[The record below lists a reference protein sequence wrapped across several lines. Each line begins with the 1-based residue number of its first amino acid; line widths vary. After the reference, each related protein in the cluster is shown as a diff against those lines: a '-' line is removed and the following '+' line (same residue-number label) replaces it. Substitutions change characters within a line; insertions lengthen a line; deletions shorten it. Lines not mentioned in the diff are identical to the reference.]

1 MRKMKV
7 AGNMTRNDSKYPI
20 SPSPGPSLQGR
31 GIPLT
36 TTDGVPL
43 KISLRRTLRR
53 QKMVALSLV
62 APLFLF
68 IVLTFLLPIGDMLLR
83 SVDNEIIPSELPR
96 TVQRLADWDAQS
108 GELPHEKI
116 FAALASDIRQG
127 AQTKSINRAGK
138 RLNYEHAGFSSL
150 FRKSARKVKS
160 LKFNEVAS
168 FREEMI
174 GIDKRWGQ
182 IEFWQVLK
190 RESEIHTASY
200 YLAAFD
206 LEKNNSGRI
215 VPKPETERIYI
226 ELFGRTLL
234 LSLLITVTTL
244 LLGYP
249 VAFLLASLP
258 TRISNLLM
266 ILVLLPFWTSLLV
279 RTSAWIALLQKEG
292 VINDF
297 LVALHILDEANR
309 LSMIY
314 NATGTVIAMT
324 HILLPFMVLPLFSV
338 MKTISPDYTRAARSL
353 GATPFTAFRRIYLP
367 NTVPGIGA
375 GGILVFI
382 LAIGY
387 YITPALVGG
396 TAGTFISNLIAYHIS
411 TSLNWGLAAALGT
424 ILLLL
429 ILALYLLY
437 DKVVGIANIK
447 LD

>member
-1 MRKMKV
+1 
-7 AGNMTRNDSKYPI
+7 
-20 SPSPGPSLQGR
+20 
-31 GIPLT
+31 
-36 TTDGVPL
+36 
-43 KISLRRTLRR
+43 
-53 QKMVALSLV
+53 
-62 APLFLF
+62 
-68 IVLTFLLPIGDMLLR
+68 
-83 SVDNEIIPSELPR
+83 
-96 TVQRLADWDAQS
+96 
-108 GELPHEKI
+108 
-116 FAALASDIRQG
+116 
-127 AQTKSINRAGK
+127 
-138 RLNYEHAGFSSL
+138 
-150 FRKSARKVKS
+150 
-160 LKFNEVAS
+160 
-168 FREEMI
+168 MI

-411 TSLNWGLAAALGT
+411 TSLNWGLAAALAT